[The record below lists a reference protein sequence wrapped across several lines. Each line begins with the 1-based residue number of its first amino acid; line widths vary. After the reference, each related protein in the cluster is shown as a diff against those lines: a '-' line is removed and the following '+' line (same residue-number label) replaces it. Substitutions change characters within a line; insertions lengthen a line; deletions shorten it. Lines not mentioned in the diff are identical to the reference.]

1 MIPSKKTTQI
11 QAALNSIEKKD
22 LYSMLLFAL
31 YKMKD
36 VPEYLPLAELCYII
50 DGESLLRFLSYYGG
64 MTLTVPT
71 MKELRLALQA
81 LKLYYQVNIDDEER
95 GNFEDSLKTLADEE
109 FTKEEIKE
117 MYMKMSEVI
126 SKYDFNR

>member
-1 MIPSKKTTQI
+1 MISSKKTTQI

-36 VPEYLPLAELCYII
+36 IPEYLPLAELCYIL

-64 MTLTVPT
+64 MTLTIPT
-71 MKELRLALQA
+71 MRDLRLALQA
-81 LKLYYQVNIDDEER
+81 LKLYYQVNIDEEDN
-95 GNFEDSLKTLADEE
+95 GNFEDSLNMLAGEE
-109 FTKEEIKE
+109 FTKTEIKE

-126 SKYDFNR
+126 SKYEFNR

>member
-22 LYSMLLFAL
+22 LYSMLLFSL

>member
-1 MIPSKKTTQI
+1 MISSKKTTQI

-36 VPEYLPLAELCYII
+36 IPEYLPLAELCYIL

-64 MTLTVPT
+64 MTLTIPT
-71 MKELRLALQA
+71 MKDLRLALQA
-81 LKLYYQVNIDDEER
+81 LKLYYQVNIDEEDN
-95 GNFEDSLKTLADEE
+95 GNFEDSLTLLAGEE
-109 FTKEEIKE
+109 FTKTEIKE

-126 SKYDFNR
+126 SKYEFNR

>member
-1 MIPSKKTTQI
+1 MISSKKTTQI

-36 VPEYLPLAELCYII
+36 IPEYLPLAELCYIL

-64 MTLTVPT
+64 MTLTIPT
-71 MKELRLALQA
+71 MKDLRLALQA
-81 LKLYYQVNIDDEER
+81 LKLYYQVNIDEEDN
-95 GNFEDSLKTLADEE
+95 GDFEDSLTLLAGEE
-109 FTKEEIKE
+109 FTKTEIKE

-126 SKYDFNR
+126 SKYEFNR